1 MSKPLSY
8 KDDGRK
14 PHSGGSS
21 KARSGSFPTKKQ
33 MERKKKKEAGQRAI
47 DAIWRQG
54 TGGS

>member
-14 PHSGGSS
+14 MPSGGSS

-33 MERKKKKEAGQRAI
+33 MERKKKTEAGKKAI
-47 DAIWRQG
+47 EAIWKQG
-54 TGGS
+54 KGGS